1 MFSYL
6 AKYSRYSIK
15 VFYTLGANSNSFIDN
30 GFGRQ
35 ENWNIDLLS
44 GYNYEFLENT
54 SSRPSS
60 STYWGINNPLLID
73 KILSYQPDVL
83 IVYGWKHH
91 SHLSVL
97 NYFHNK
103 IPILFRGDSTTLD
116 DSSAFFLRPFF
127 RYVFLKWIYRK
138 VDYALS
144 PGTASDKYFL
154 RSGLRKNQIIRAEHA
169 IDNER
174 FMSMSKKEEEQLSD
188 LVNSLSI
195 KPSQIV
201 FLFAGKFIEIK
212 NPFLLI
218 DAFINLKK
226 QKSNVHLLFVG
237 NGILEKEIKKRLN
250 DFSIDISSS
259 ITILP
264 FQDQTQMKLLYR
276 VADVFVLPSRSETW
290 GLSINE
296 ALACG
301 TPVIV
306 SDKCGSSIDL
316 VKEDE
321 NGLVFKS
328 EDGQDLLQKMQKMCN
343 DDFRIKLA
351 ANTQFSLKKYTY
363 QSYKIAL
370 DHLFE
375 ISEN

>member
-1 MFSYL
+1 
-6 AKYSRYSIK
+6 

-44 GYNYEFLENT
+44 GYNYEFIENT

-60 STYWGINNPLLID
+60 STYWGIKNPLLID
-73 KILSYQPDVL
+73 KILSYQPNVL
-83 IVYGWKHH
+83 IVYGWKHQ

-97 NYFHNK
+97 NYFHNR

-116 DSSAFFLRPFF
+116 DSSAFFIRPFF
-127 RYVFLKWIYRK
+127 RYIFLQWIYRK
-138 VDYALS
+138 VDYVLS
-144 PGTASDKYFL
+144 PGKASDKYFL

-174 FMSMSKKEEEQLSD
+174 FMSMSKKEEDQVLD
-188 LVNSLSI
+188 LVKSLSI
-195 KPSQIV
+195 KPSEIV
-201 FLFAGKFIEIK
+201 FLFAGKFIEVK

-218 DAFINLKK
+218 EAFINLKK
-226 QKSNVHLLFVG
+226 QKLNVRLLFAG
-237 NGILEKEIKKRLN
+237 NGILENEIIKRLN
-250 DFSIDISSS
+250 ELPIDISSS
-259 ITILP
+259 ITLLP

-290 GLSINE
+290 GLSVNE

-301 TPVIV
+301 TPVLV

-316 VKEDE
+316 VKDDL

-328 EDGQDLLQKMQKMCN
+328 EDNQDLLKQMQKMCN
-343 DDFRIKLA
+343 DDFRKKLA
-351 ANTQFSLKKYTY
+351 ANSQYSLKEYTY

-370 DHLFE
+370 DQLFE